1 MPLKPKI
8 KKRPTG
14 IVRAQKLAGKF
25 MKAVNPPAAKAVK
38 SRKKKMAA
46 LDKELSKKR
55 KRKKKEK

>member
-38 SRKKKMAA
+38 SRKKK
-46 LDKELSKKR
+46 
-55 KRKKKEK
+55 EK